1 MKKIAYTLLVFLVA
15 CSNKNTPVV
24 KNDPPADSLQ
34 TKQDTVKTDPVADT
48 TSLLDYSKLVLT
60 AIKDKDVEKIAGYIH
75 PTEGVRFSPYIAVDT
90 ATDVKMTA
98 QQFRDQWNKNA
109 NKKINWGPYSA
120 GEEDIKMTISQYFK
134 KFVYDLDF
142 LGVKKPIVN
151 EVETRGTMINRV
163 PDVYPGLDFV
173 EYHIPGVDPQFDGMD
188 WRSLILV
195 YKTYEGKRYLVG
207 IVHSEWTT

>member
-1 MKKIAYTLLVFLVA
+1 MKKITYALLVFLVA
-15 CSNKNTPVV
+15 CSNKNTTV
-24 KNDPPADSLQ
+24 KKDTPSDSIPP
-34 TKQDTVKTDPVADT
+34 TQDTVKTDQAVDT
-48 TSLLDYSKLVLT
+48 TSLLDYSAEVLK
-60 AIKDKDVEKIAGYIH
+60 AIKEKDVEKMAGYIH
-75 PTEGVRFSPYIAVDT
+75 PAEGIRFSPYIAVDT
-90 ATDVKMTA
+90 TSDITMSA
-98 QQFRDQWNKNA
+98 QEFRDQWTKNA

-120 GEEDIKMTISQYFK
+120 GEEDIKMTIGQYFK

-151 EVETRGTMINRV
+151 DIETRGTMINRI
-163 PDVYPGLDFV
+163 PDVYPGLDCV